1 MSVSR
6 KDLRLEHIAWLNR
19 RAEDLLMTTST
30 SRVLV
35 LAGTGK
41 TGSRLTAQPTGHRFA
56 LHTAAQRGADVPFG
70 WQDPAPHGPAPSGI
84 CRVYLIPPFPGRA
97 GFTVLV

>member
-1 MSVSR
+1 MSFSR

-41 TGSRLTAQPTGHRFA
+41 TGSPLTAKLTGPRLA
-56 LHTAAQRGADVPFG
+56 VHTAAPRGADVPFG
-70 WQDPAPHGPAPSGI
+70 WQDPATYRPALNGI
-84 CRVYLIPPFPGRA
+84 RPVHPATTLLGGTA
-97 GFTVLV
+97 V